1 VKKVLLVG
9 IVMTA
14 FTAGCFDPPPE
25 EIPEIP
31 APTSPANVLSNVAAS
46 FNRPSLSLI
55 EDSLGPA
62 FVFHFDPED
71 VGQNPPGGSNY
82 LIPES
87 WSRTEFVRAIGNMY
101 DRAYNIDLAIPTGN
115 IGTPEEWEET
125 YLAEKVS
132 ISLLVMIDELNGYI
146 ANQGYQNFEFEK
158 YNNEKG
164 EVRWRLTGWWDHS
177 RAGLDCRFG
186 TSPSTFGCVLALYY

>member
-1 VKKVLLVG
+1 MKKVLLVG

-55 EDSLGPA
+55 EDSLGPS
-62 FVFHFDPED
+62 FIFHFDPED
-71 VGQNPPGGSNY
+71 VGQNTPTGNFI
-82 LIPES
+82 IPES
-87 WSRTEFVRAIGNMY
+87 WSRNEFLRAVGNMY
-101 DRAYNIDLAIPTGN
+101 VRAYSLDMAIGAKGV
-115 IGTPEEWEET
+115 GTPREGEET
-125 YLAEKVS
+125 YLAEYVTM
-132 ISLLVMIDELNGYI
+132 SLLVMVDELSGFI
-146 ANQGYQNFEFEK
+146 AEGGYQNFEFEK

-177 RAGLDCRFG
+177 HADFDDSVGSAPSSFG
-186 TSPSTFGCVLALYY
+186 RVLALYY